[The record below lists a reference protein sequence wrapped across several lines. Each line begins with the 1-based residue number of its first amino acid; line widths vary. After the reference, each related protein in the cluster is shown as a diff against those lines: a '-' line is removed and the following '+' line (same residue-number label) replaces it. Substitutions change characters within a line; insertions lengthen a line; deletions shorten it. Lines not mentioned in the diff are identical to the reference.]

1 MTKIETNNFF
11 EKYKKELKE
20 KRENFPSK
28 VDIFKNKLK
37 DLKVES
43 FRVEYSG
50 SGDSGEIEEISYK
63 PNNLK
68 IKVDVGTWKKFD
80 QQSFEYKETNEP
92 KSLETF
98 IEDFCYELLEDNHSG
113 WEINEG
119 QSGAIEWDI
128 KENDLSHNYTT
139 YIEHSESESY

>member
-1 MTKIETNNFF
+1 MSNIETKDFL
-11 EKYKKELKE
+11 EKYMEEVKE
-20 KRENFPSK
+20 KKENFPSK

-37 DLKVES
+37 DLKIKS

-50 SGDSGEIEEISYK
+50 SGDSGEIDEIFYE
-63 PNNLK
+63 PNDLK

>member
-11 EKYKKELKE
+11 KKYEKELKE

-28 VDIFKNKLK
+28 VDVFKNKLK
-37 DLKVES
+37 DLKIES

-50 SGDSGEIEEISYK
+50 SGDSGEIEEISIK
-63 PNNLK
+63 PDNLK

-92 KSLETF
+92 KPLKDF
-98 IEDFCYELLEDNHSG
+98 IEDFCYELLEDNHGG

-119 QSGAIEWDI
+119 QSGAIDWDI
-128 KENDLSHNYTT
+128 KDNDLSHNYTT

>member
-1 MTKIETNNFF
+1 MTKIKTNNFF
-11 EKYKKELKE
+11 KKYEKELKE
-20 KRENFPSK
+20 K
-28 VDIFKNKLK
+28 VDVFKNKLK
-37 DLKVES
+37 DLKIES

-50 SGDSGEIEEISYK
+50 SGDSGEIEEISIK
-63 PNNLK
+63 PDNLK

-92 KSLETF
+92 KPLKDF
-98 IEDFCYELLEDNHSG
+98 IEDFCYELLEDNHGG

-128 KENDLSHNYTT
+128 KDNDLYHNYTT
-139 YIEHSESESY
+139 FIEHSENESY

>member
-1 MTKIETNNFF
+1 MTNIETKTFF
-11 EKYKKELKE
+11 EKYEEEVKQ
-20 KRENFPSK
+20 KRENFVNK
-28 VDIFKNKLK
+28 VDTFKNKLK

-50 SGDSGEIEEISYK
+50 SGDSGEIEEIHYE

-92 KSLETF
+92 KPLKDF
-98 IEDFCYELLEDNHSG
+98 IEDFCYELLEDNHGG

-119 QSGAIEWDI
+119 QSGAIEWNA

-139 YIEHSESESY
+139 YVEHSESESY

>member
-1 MTKIETNNFF
+1 MSNIETKDFL
-11 EKYKKELKE
+11 EKYEEEVKQKK
-20 KRENFPSK
+20 ENFPSK
-28 VDIFKNKLK
+28 VDTFKNKLK

-50 SGDSGEIEEISYK
+50 SGDSGEIEEIFYE

-68 IKVDVGTWKKFD
+68 VDVDVGTWKKFD
-80 QQSFEYKETNEP
+80 QQSFGYKETNEP
-92 KSLETF
+92 KPLKDF
-98 IEDFCYELLEDNHSG
+98 IEDFCYELLEDNHGG

-119 QSGAIEWDI
+119 QSGAIDWDI
-128 KENDLSHNYTT
+128 KDNDLSHNYTT

>member
-1 MTKIETNNFF
+1 MSNIKTETFF
-11 EKYKKELKE
+11 EKYERQLKE
-20 KRENFPSK
+20 KRKNFPNK
-28 VDIFKNKLK
+28 VDTFKNKLK

-50 SGDSGEIEEISYK
+50 SGDSGEIEEISIK
-63 PNNLK
+63 PDNLK

>member
-1 MTKIETNNFF
+1 MSNIETKDFIKEY
-11 EKYKKELKE
+11 EKKLKE

-28 VDIFKNKLK
+28 VDVFKNKLK
-37 DLKVES
+37 DLKIES

-50 SGDSGEIEEISYK
+50 SGDSGQIEEISIK
-63 PNNLK
+63 PDNLK

>member
-11 EKYKKELKE
+11 KKYEKELKE

-28 VDIFKNKLK
+28 VDVFKNKLK
-37 DLKVES
+37 DLKIES

-50 SGDSGEIEEISYK
+50 SGDSGQIEEISIK
-63 PNNLK
+63 PDNLK

-92 KSLETF
+92 KPLKDF
-98 IEDFCYELLEDNHSG
+98 IEDFCYELLEDNHGG

-128 KENDLSHNYTT
+128 KDNDLFHNYTT

>member
-1 MTKIETNNFF
+1 MTNIETKTFL
-11 EKYKKELKE
+11 EKYEEEVKQ
-20 KRENFPSK
+20 KRENFVNK
-28 VDIFKNKLK
+28 VDTFKNKLK

-50 SGDSGEIEEISYK
+50 SGDSGEIEEIFYE

-68 IKVDVGTWKKFD
+68 VKVDVGTWKKFD

-92 KSLETF
+92 KPLKDF
-98 IEDFCYELLEDNHSG
+98 IEDFCYELLEDNHGG

>member
-1 MTKIETNNFF
+1 MTKIKTNNFF
-11 EKYKKELKE
+11 KKYEKELKE
-20 KRENFPSK
+20 K
-28 VDIFKNKLK
+28 VDVFKNKLK
-37 DLKVES
+37 DLKIES

-50 SGDSGEIEEISYK
+50 SGDSGEIDEISYEPK
-63 PNNLK
+63 DLK
-68 IKVDVGTWKKFD
+68 IEVDVGTWKKFD

-92 KSLETF
+92 RPLKDF
-98 IEDFCYELLEDNHSG
+98 IEDFCYELLEDNHGG

-128 KENDLSHNYTT
+128 KDNDLSHNYTT

>member
-1 MTKIETNNFF
+1 MSNIETKDFIKEY
-11 EKYKKELKE
+11 EKKLKE
-20 KRENFPSK
+20 KKENFPNK
-28 VDIFKNKLK
+28 VDTFKNKLK

-50 SGDSGEIEEISYK
+50 SGDSGEIEEIFYE

-68 IKVDVGTWKKFD
+68 VDVDVGTWKKFD
-80 QQSFEYKETNEP
+80 QQSFGYKETNEP
-92 KSLETF
+92 KPLKDF
-98 IEDFCYELLEDNHSG
+98 IEDFCYELLEDNHGG

>member
-1 MTKIETNNFF
+1 MSNIETKDFIEEY
-11 EKYKKELKE
+11 EKKLKE
-20 KRENFPSK
+20 KKENFPNK

-37 DLKVES
+37 ELKIKS

-50 SGDSGEIEEISYK
+50 SGDSGEIDEISYEPK
-63 PNNLK
+63 DLK
-68 IKVDVGTWKKFD
+68 IEVDVGTWKKFD

-92 KSLETF
+92 KPLKDF
-98 IEDFCYELLEDNHSG
+98 IEDFCYELLEDNHGG

-128 KENDLSHNYTT
+128 KDNDLYHNYTT
-139 YIEHSESESY
+139 FIEHSENESY

>member
-1 MTKIETNNFF
+1 MTNIETKTFL
-11 EKYKKELKE
+11 EKYEEEVKQ
-20 KRENFPSK
+20 KRENFVNK
-28 VDIFKNKLK
+28 VDTFKNKLK

-50 SGDSGEIEEISYK
+50 SGDSGEIEEIHYE
-63 PNNLK
+63 PNDLK
-68 IKVDVGTWKKFD
+68 VKVDVGTWKKFD

-92 KSLETF
+92 KPLKDF
-98 IEDFCYELLEDNHSG
+98 IEDFCYELLEDNHGG

-128 KENDLSHNYTT
+128 KENDISHNYTT
-139 YIEHSESESY
+139 YVEHSESESY

>member
-11 EKYKKELKE
+11 KKYEKELKE

-28 VDIFKNKLK
+28 VDVFKNKLK
-37 DLKVES
+37 DLKIES

-50 SGDSGEIEEISYK
+50 SGDSGEIEEISIK
-63 PNNLK
+63 PDNLK

-92 KSLETF
+92 KPLKDF
-98 IEDFCYELLEDNHSG
+98 IEDFCYELLEDNHGG